1 MDSTGRIQFASIPES
16 YVFCFK
22 HAASGDETL
31 REVYI
36 MKWILGMIWLAFLAY
51 VWIWA
56 HGKPIGSDPVFKEL
70 ITLQSKEAWLMTV
83 FSWLGIFP
91 AIFACLLLKTPANE
105 RGSRVPVWPFVLLSF
120 GLGAFALLPYFAW
133 SSPKRSRRG
142 TEHHHFGYRRSIIG
156 RIAGHKLTHG
166 ILLLL
171 TLGTAC
177 YGFIQGHPAVYM
189 EAFRQ
194 SSFVHIMTIDFVV
207 LTLLS
212 VIAIYRDAVFSRR
225 SRIWALTG
233 LVPLIGPIVYLVVD
247 RRSAA

>member
-1 MDSTGRIQFASIPES
+1 
-16 YVFCFK
+16 
-22 HAASGDETL
+22 
-31 REVYI
+31 

-51 VWIWA
+51 AWIWA
-56 HGKPIGSDPVFKEL
+56 PGKPVGSDPVFKEL

-120 GLGAFALLPYFAW
+120 GLGAFALLPYFAR

-142 TEHHHFGYRRSIIG
+142 REHLHFGYRRSSIIG

-171 TLGTAC
+171 TVGTAC

-233 LVPLIGPIVYLVVD
+233 VVPLIGPLVYLVVD